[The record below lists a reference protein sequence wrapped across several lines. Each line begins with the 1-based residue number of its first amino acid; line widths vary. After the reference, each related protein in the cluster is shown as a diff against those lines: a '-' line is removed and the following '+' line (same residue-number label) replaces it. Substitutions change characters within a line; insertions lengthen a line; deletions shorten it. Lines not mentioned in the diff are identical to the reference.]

1 MKLHISHR
9 SVYHYPER
17 VRHST
22 QCLRLT
28 PQSSRRQRVLS
39 WQLGLPARASSGRDP
54 YGNCQHVLTL
64 DYPHQ
69 DITVLATGVVEVDE
83 ALADDVDDELAPL
96 VFLRQTMRTT
106 PSAARLALAQTPSR
120 HSSTQLWCA
129 TSPPSASDR

>member
-69 DITVLATGVVEVDE
+69 DITVLATGVVEG
-83 ALADDVDDELAPL
+83 
-96 VFLRQTMRTT
+96 
-106 PSAARLALAQTPSR
+106 S
-120 HSSTQLWCA
+120 
-129 TSPPSASDR
+129 SASMLGAKAASYTSVRLV